1 MKERSRSAE
10 TGPIE
15 SIALRAIQV
24 SNCVPSTQ
32 KFDVGAGN
40 GRTLGTEPLLDCFRL
55 FKVAPGKLKSV
66 ATSTNWP
73 RLWPDRVT
81 RIAELTSAL

>member
-32 KFDVGAGN
+32 KIDVGAGN
-40 GRTLGTEPLLDCFRL
+40 GRTLGTEPGLDF
-55 FKVAPGKLKSV
+55 G
-66 ATSTNWP
+66 
-73 RLWPDRVT
+73 
-81 RIAELTSAL
+81 LTA